1 MRSYVVWSAC
11 LSVALFVCLSL
22 VILCFVIVYLL
33 IFVFICFS
41 GSPPPLPAA
50 VLYMVLLLFNPHL
63 CCLAQLAK

>member
-41 GSPPPLPAA
+41 GSPPPARRCPLHGFVVIQPTSMLSCT
-50 VLYMVLLLFNPHL
+50 VG
-63 CCLAQLAK
+63 